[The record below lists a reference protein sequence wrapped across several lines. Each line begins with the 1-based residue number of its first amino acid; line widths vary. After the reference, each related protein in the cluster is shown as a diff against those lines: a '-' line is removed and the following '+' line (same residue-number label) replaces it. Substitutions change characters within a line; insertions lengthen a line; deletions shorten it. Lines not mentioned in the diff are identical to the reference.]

1 MKTHKLAGS
10 ICALLL
16 TVLGASSAVAQTST
30 ASILFMREFDQP
42 GNSNAYGIRLGRVQ
56 PSGEGVAWLT
66 PLIYG
71 VSFHGDGWSP
81 QGAAVVYERS
91 PLGRGTSQLY
101 VVNRQGGNV
110 RQITTGPTDNTRA
123 SWGPNGIIAF
133 VNRDNE
139 IDDTTSR
146 DCLATVRPDGTQQH
160 IVFCPPRPPGAEN
173 STYVVMSEPQW
184 SADGKCVYVVTGTD
198 DGNAQPRKW
207 FSDAYRVNVATG
219 TAVRLTRQVFTEAI
233 NVRRP
238 LAIAPD
244 GMHGVYGGDPMQ
256 AIDFATD
263 TLRPLS
269 TRGDLP
275 VYSQDG
281 RKIAFARQNSK
292 GFRRTYVMKA
302 DGSDVRPALANPA
315 PATEYVPSDWS
326 FDGTRV
332 LVDAFG
338 GIESAM
344 IIDLRTKTATPLIQ
358 GYVDV
363 GAWFHR

>member
-1 MKTHKLAGS
+1 LTLIRFTRFRARPDRSNRIRGLTNWEVQPMKTHKLAGS

-238 LAIAPD
+238 WRSLRMACTAFTAAIRCRRS
-244 GMHGVYGGDPMQ
+244 
-256 AIDFATD
+256 
-263 TLRPLS
+263 TLPP
-269 TRGDLP
+269 TRCDR
-275 VYSQDG
+275 Y
-281 RKIAFARQNSK
+281 
-292 GFRRTYVMKA
+292 
-302 DGSDVRPALANPA
+302 RPAVTFRCTPRTAARSPSPGKIRRGFGA
-315 PATEYVPSDWS
+315 PT
-326 FDGTRV
+326 
-332 LVDAFG
+332 
-338 GIESAM
+338 
-344 IIDLRTKTATPLIQ
+344 
-358 GYVDV
+358 
-363 GAWFHR
+363 